1 MKKEELEVLLQK
13 AKKLDNVKK
22 YIEAEIKKYMI
33 LLDETQ
39 PEEQNKASRIY
50 GRLLQLEQIEE
61 YIKK

>member
-50 GRLLQLEQIEE
+50 
-61 YIKK
+61 